1 MGKKRVRVLIRNLV
15 IELILYSVLLT
26 VYLFTV
32 LRFLDDVLARLFTN
46 NLVAYAFIGLGLI
59 LAQGVVLDLLTSFI
73 INQLQLE
80 RPE

>member
-32 LRFLDDVLARLFTN
+32 LRFLDDVLARLFNN

-73 INQLQLE
+73 INQLPLE

>member
-32 LRFLDDVLARLFTN
+32 LRFLDDVLARLFNN

-59 LAQGVVLDLLTSFI
+59 LAEGVVLDLLTSFI
-73 INQLQLE
+73 INQLPLE

>member
-1 MGKKRVRVLIRNLV
+1 MSKKRIRVLIRNLV

-59 LAQGVVLDLLTSFI
+59 VAQGVVLDLLTSFI

>member
-1 MGKKRVRVLIRNLV
+1 MRKKRIRVLIRNLV
-15 IELILYSVLLT
+15 IELVLYSALLAA
-26 VYLFTV
+26 YLFTV
-32 LRFLDDVLARLFTN
+32 LRLLDDILARLFIN

-59 LAQGVVLDLLTSFI
+59 LTQGVVLDLLTSFI